1 MTNSHNPESKVLSAM
16 RLVEANDSSNIR
28 LNANGGNSILLVCEP
43 TLEQEYIS
51 TIKLLMNSDKYE
63 LIDLNELLCKFV
75 STNKNDLEE
84 TFDLLK
90 GSLPQIFRTPAGE
103 DGPDLFGLIVSAIG
117 KSFAAGKV
125 PVLTHS
131 GALYGTG
138 IENIHI
144 MENDMVMKAS
154 LPMIIL
160 YPATKDNDK
169 LMFLG
174 CRSSSKYRCMII
186 D

>member
-16 RLVEANDSSNIR
+16 RLVEANDNSNIR

-43 TLEQEYIS
+43 TQEQEYIR
-51 TIKLLMNSDKYE
+51 TIKFLMKPDTYE
-63 LIDLNELLCKFV
+63 LIDLNEILCTFIT
-75 STNKNDLEE
+75 SNKNNLEE
-84 TFDLLK
+84 SFDLLK
-90 GSLPQIFRTPAGE
+90 GSLTQIFRSPAGE
-103 DGPDLFGLIVSAIG
+103 EGPDLFSLVIGAIE
-117 KSFAAGKV
+117 KSLAAMKI
-125 PVLTHS
+125 PVLIHS

-144 MENDMVMKAS
+144 MENELVMKAS
-154 LPMIIL
+154 LPLIIL
-160 YPATKDNDK
+160 YPATKDKDK

>member
-1 MTNSHNPESKVLSAM
+1 MTNSHNPETKILDAM

-43 TLEQEYIS
+43 ALEQEYIS
-51 TIKLLMNSDKYE
+51 SIKSLVNSDKYD
-63 LIDLNELLCKFV
+63 LINLNDLLCEFV
-75 STNKNDLEE
+75 SSNKNDLPE

-90 GSLPQIFRTPAGE
+90 GSLPQIFKAPNGE
-103 DGPDLFGLIVSAIG
+103 DGPDLFGLIINAIG
-117 KSFAAGKV
+117 KSFAACKV
-125 PVLTHS
+125 PVLIHN

-144 MENDMVMKAS
+144 MENEMVMKAS
-154 LPMIIL
+154 LPMVIL
-160 YPATKDNDK
+160 YPATKEKDK

-174 CRSSSKYRCMII
+174 CRSSSKYRCMVI